1 VGLLGRDAVVD
12 VLGEEVGVGLG
23 PAIDDLLH
31 VGTLDGQ
38 GRLAFSLV
46 LAFEV

>member
-12 VLGEEVGVGLG
+12 VLGEEVGVG
-23 PAIDDLLH
+23 
-31 VGTLDGQ
+31 TLDGQ